1 MPFSTIS
8 GIFSRYTKA
17 CDACRLI
24 PPRDAIG
31 SSRYC
36 FIECCIT
43 DSSLEF
49 SGYAEP
55 RRNMEHLLQIWDKS
69 EARYG
74 SQGTPWLRMQFSG
87 SCDRCVLVGRHTHM
101 PASHYPLQRAGVD
114 VVHPDFPILSRYRD
128 EVPIHAHVFDALA
141 PSATNSSFE
150 SASLRIKHIYRKAC
164 SRC

>member
-1 MPFSTIS
+1 M
-8 GIFSRYTKA
+8 RYG
-17 CDACRLI
+17 
-24 PPRDAIG
+24 PRQPLNRG
-31 SSRYC
+31 SNKLVP
-36 FIECCIT
+36 T
-43 DSSLEF
+43 
-49 SGYAEP
+49 
-55 RRNMEHLLQIWDKS
+55 
-69 EARYG
+69 RYG

-150 SASLRIKHIYRKAC
+150 SASLRIKHMHLLALDFGSEHLVLLC
-164 SRC
+164 